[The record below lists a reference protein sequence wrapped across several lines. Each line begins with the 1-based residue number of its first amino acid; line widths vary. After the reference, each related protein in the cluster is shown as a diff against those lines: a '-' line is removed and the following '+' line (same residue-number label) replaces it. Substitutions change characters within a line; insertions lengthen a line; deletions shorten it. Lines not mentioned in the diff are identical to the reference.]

1 MKNKNLEKKLRNILM
16 NHFELNADFKKEIN
30 IKTVHQ
36 WDSFGHISLM
46 SEIEKSFK
54 IKLKDKEILSL
65 HSEKSILKILMI
77 NQKKC
82 F

>member
-1 MKNKNLEKKLRNILM
+1 MKIMKNKNLEKKLRNILM

-54 IKLKDKEILSL
+54 IKLKNTL
-65 HSEKSILKILMI
+65 HYRLGMVRCWQNCSAFRL
-77 NQKKC
+77 
-82 F
+82 